1 MVGKNAGGGSA
12 QQGDS
17 IFIGHD
23 AGFGGSE
30 ANSNEA
36 IFLGH
41 GSGYNNTGD
50 KNTFIGY
57 KAEVIQSYHYMKIT
71 CCWTI

>member
-1 MVGKNAGGGSA
+1 MKS
-12 QQGDS
+12 
-17 IFIGHD
+17 
-23 AGFGGSE
+23 
-30 ANSNEA
+30 

-57 KAEVIQSYHYMKIT
+57 KAGGS
-71 CCWTI
+71 